1 MKKEKSITLVIVCL
15 LIGIL
20 MEHLLLTVLLV
31 TVIDLIVISQFY
43 GMLIIMRGNTFTR
56 LGDVFKF

>member
-1 MKKEKSITLVIVCL
+1 MKKEKSITLVIMCL

-31 TVIDLIVISQFY
+31 IVTDLIVISQFY
-43 GMLIIMRGNTFTR
+43 GMLIIMRGNAFTR